1 MQLILNRYAT
11 SVNELTLKLD
21 KQGWNKLVEIVQGL
35 QEEGECLE
43 LDISSKEA
51 FIDSLNDNE
60 HALGSL
66 FERVLEEGVGKEHC
80 YVDPTNESYGVSVEK

>member
-21 KQGWNKLVEIVQGL
+21 TQGWIKLVEIVEGL

-43 LDISSKEA
+43 LDISSKDA
-51 FIDSLNDNE
+51 FIDSLNENE
-60 HALGSL
+60 DMLGSL
-66 FERVLEEGVGKEHC
+66 YERVLEEGAGKEHR